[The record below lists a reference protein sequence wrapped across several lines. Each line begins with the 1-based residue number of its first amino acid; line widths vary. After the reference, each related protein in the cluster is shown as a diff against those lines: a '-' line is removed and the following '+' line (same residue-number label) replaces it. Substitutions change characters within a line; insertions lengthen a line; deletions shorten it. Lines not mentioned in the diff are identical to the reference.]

1 MGVRTGFVDAICTF
15 SELVM
20 LFVRKFNKIP
30 QDIMLFRI
38 FKNNNNMKYKHI
50 INLMYEN
57 AEHFTSIPQ
66 KSLVNSFIGS
76 SSKQD
81 YYGSTYNINHWN

>member
-1 MGVRTGFVDAICTF
+1 MGVRTGFVDAIRTF

-66 KSLVNSFIGS
+66 KSLVNI
-76 SSKQD
+76 
-81 YYGSTYNINHWN
+81 HWFEFKTGLLWQHI